1 MLEASSGNLSAMT
14 KDGYLGDQVF
24 VRLIHNASVGS
35 TANEV
40 EHQVLTLGG
49 PVLKD

>member
-1 MLEASSGNLSAMT
+1 M
-14 KDGYLGDQVF
+14 
-24 VRLIHNASVGS
+24 RLIHNASVGS

-40 EHQVLTLGG
+40 EHKVLSLGR